1 MSVYIKKPL
10 VLISAILAGLFTL
23 QAICH
28 AQVPV
33 TSAGP
38 PRTATIP
45 QHEQS
50 TALAQARSLLNK
62 GQFNEAEDSL
72 RHYLDT
78 HPSSADAHFLLGYVL
93 FREIQAKASQ
103 EGREDAK
110 FEQQNAKASL
120 VEYTAGAK
128 YQTPGAFDLKIV
140 ALDYVLLHDY
150 VDADK
155 WLTRSVERDPKDSE
169 GWYYLGRAKYNE
181 NRFEDAIRAFTQCL
195 TLDPGNLKAED
206 NLGLSYAGLD
216 RHEEAIA
223 AYQKAIAWQA
233 EALIKDSGPFIN
245 LGSLLLE
252 QNRVEEAIPYLMQG
266 VSISPEESR
275 AHAALGKAYSKQN
288 ELKKA
293 QSELEKAVELA
304 PDNASLHYVLAQVY
318 RKQGLIDKAKV
329 EFARSAE
336 LNGSNSSPVNDL
348 PGKSR

>member
-1 MSVYIKKPL
+1 MSVSIKTPL

-28 AQVPV
+28 AQAPV

-38 PRTATIP
+38 PRAATIP
-45 QHEQS
+45 QQEQS
-50 TALAQARSLLNK
+50 TALAQAKSLLNK

-72 RHYLDT
+72 RHYLDS
-78 HPSSADAHFLLGYVL
+78 HPSSADARFLLGYVL

-103 EGREDAK
+103 EGRKDAR
-110 FEQQNAKASL
+110 FEEQNAKASL

-140 ALDYVLLHDY
+140 AFDYVLLHDY

-155 WLTRSVERDPKDSE
+155 WLTRLVERDPKDPE

-195 TLDPGNLKAED
+195 TLEPGNLKAED

-216 RHEEAIA
+216 RREEAIA

-252 QNRVEEAIPYLMQG
+252 QNRVEEAIPFLMQG

-293 QSELEKAVELA
+293 QSELEKSVELA

-318 RKQGLIDKAKV
+318 RKQGLTDKAKV

-336 LNGSNSSPVNDL
+336 LNGSNSSPVDDL
-348 PGKSR
+348 PVKSR

>member
-1 MSVYIKKPL
+1 MSVCIKTPL
-10 VLISAILAGLFTL
+10 VLISAILAGLFTP

-28 AQVPV
+28 AQAPG

-38 PRTATIP
+38 SRTATIP

-62 GQFNEAEDSL
+62 GQLNEAEDSL
-72 RHYLDT
+72 RPYLDT

-120 VEYTAGAK
+120 VEYTVGAK

-140 ALDYVLLHDY
+140 GLDYVLLHDY

-155 WLTRSVERDPKDSE
+155 WLSRSVERDPKDSE

-195 TLDPGNLKAED
+195 TLDPRNLKAED

-216 RHEEAIA
+216 RREEAIA

-233 EALIKDSGPFIN
+233 ETLIKDSGPFID

-252 QNRVEEAIPYLMQG
+252 QNRVEEAIPYLTQG
-266 VSISPEESR
+266 VSISPKESR

-293 QSELEKAVELA
+293 QSELEKAVEMA
-304 PDNASLHYVLAQVY
+304 PDNAPLHYVLAQVY
-318 RKQGLIDKAKV
+318 RKQGLMDKAKV

-348 PGKSR
+348 PVKSR

>member
-1 MSVYIKKPL
+1 MPL

-23 QAICH
+23 QAVCH
-28 AQVPV
+28 AQAPV
-33 TSAGP
+33 TSTGP

-45 QHEQS
+45 QPEQS
-50 TALAQARSLLNK
+50 TDLTQTRSLLNK
-62 GQFNEAEDSL
+62 RQFSEAEDSL

-103 EGREDAK
+103 EGREDAR

-128 YQTPGAFDLKIV
+128 YQTPGSFDLKIV
-140 ALDYVLLHDY
+140 GLDYVLLHDY

-155 WLTRSVERDPKDSE
+155 WLTRSVERDPKDAE

-216 RHEEAIA
+216 HREEAIA

-233 EALIKDSGPFIN
+233 EALIKDSGPFID

-252 QNRVEEAIPYLMQG
+252 EDRVQEAILYLTQG
-266 VSISPEESR
+266 VSISPQESR

-293 QSELEKAVELA
+293 QSELEKSVELA
-304 PDNASLHYVLAQVY
+304 PDNASLHYVLGQVY

-348 PGKSR
+348 PVKSQ